1 MTEIGAGDEVYLLR
15 KKIQEI
21 TSELKS
27 LGNPPKEKPELI
39 ENTNLIRI
47 NEHLSAVNGNQ
58 TKLISAYDEYAKKL
72 ETMLSTVFEIQ
83 DDLKNLLREQSKLIS
98 TRKISSKQK
107 KKK

>member
-1 MTEIGAGDEVYLLR
+1 MGDEIYLLR

-21 TSELKS
+21 KSELNS

-47 NEHLSAVNGNQ
+47 NEHLSEVNGNQ
-58 TKLISAYDEYAKKL
+58 TKLISAYEEYTKKL
-72 ETMLSTVFEIQ
+72 ENMLLTVFEIQ

-98 TRKISSKQK
+98 TPRKTSSKRK